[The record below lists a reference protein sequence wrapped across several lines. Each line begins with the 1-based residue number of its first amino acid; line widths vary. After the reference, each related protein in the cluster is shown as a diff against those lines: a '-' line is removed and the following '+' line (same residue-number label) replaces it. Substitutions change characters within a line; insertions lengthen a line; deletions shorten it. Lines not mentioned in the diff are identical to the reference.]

1 MESRY
6 IVAVEIGSSKIKGI
20 VAAVDEAAGIT
31 VIAVE
36 ETDSADSVR
45 HGRVQN
51 AREVGI
57 RVNEIIR
64 RLENNPRLANGTIRS
79 VYVSNGG
86 RSVVSRPAQADI
98 SLGGDVEITAMT
110 LEKLHKEARYNLATD
125 RDVLAI
131 SDRRFTV
138 DGTEVKKI
146 VGTFGSSVRGE
157 FTIVT
162 VSPENRRNLERVRIE
177 SRGTDI
183 PRQYIPRPVALAD
196 MLLSDSERQL
206 GSVLIDFGA
215 ETTTLAVYRDNA
227 LQLMATLPMGGVN
240 ITRDLSTGLGV
251 TVEVAE
257 NIKMTKGRAVAE
269 RLKNMTADDESAEIV
284 NYVSARAGE
293 IIANVVNYL
302 EHADIKI
309 GDLPGGIVIT
319 GGGSQLAGLD
329 EMLATQTKA
338 KVRHAAIDAT
348 IGGAPYNTVKNADV
362 IAMVRYAAAQSADTC
377 LVFAD
382 TATDTAETERGA
394 AAQGATGRP
403 TVRTTERPA
412 QTYTPAQSGTRRA
425 PALDDPGLLHDDPD
439 DILVDPVIDDDELPT
454 PEKGESAN
462 VTRKRL
468 LERLKTFFTKPTED
482 DDLDSTGENDLD

>member
-31 VIAVE
+31 VTAVE

-51 AREVGI
+51 AREVGV

-64 RLENNPRLANGTIRS
+64 RLENNPRLANGTIRA

-86 RSVVSRPAQADI
+86 RSVVSRPSQADI
-98 SLGGDVEITAMT
+98 SLGGDEEITATT

-138 DGTEVKKI
+138 DGSEVKKI
-146 VGTFGSSVRGE
+146 VGTFGNTVRGE

-177 SRGTDI
+177 SRGAEI

-196 MLLSDSERQL
+196 MLLSDSDRQV

-251 TVEVAE
+251 TLEVAE
-257 NIKMTKGRAVAE
+257 NIKLTKGRAVAE
-269 RLKNMTADDESAEIV
+269 RLKNMTADDESAEII

-302 EHADIKI
+302 EHANIKLE
-309 GDLPGGIVIT
+309 DLPGGIVIT
-319 GGGSQLAGLD
+319 GGGAQLPGLD
-329 EMLATQTKA
+329 EMLAAQTKA

-362 IAMVRYAAAQSADTC
+362 IAMVKYAAGRGTESC
-377 LVFAD
+377 LTFAD
-382 TATDTAETERGA
+382 AAPARTA
-394 AAQGATGRP
+394 AAAAGTAAAAAAT
-403 TVRTTERPA
+403 TVRT
-412 QTYTPAQSGTRRA
+412 A
-425 PALDDPGLLHDDPD
+425 PATVRRTPDLNDPDLLNDDPD
-439 DILVDPVIDDDELPT
+439 DIVVEPVIDPEGLPEAVPGDT
-454 PEKGESAN
+454 EG
-462 VTRKRL
+462 TRKKL
-468 LERLKTFFTKPTED
+468 LDRLKNFFTTPKED
-482 DDLDSTGENDLD
+482 DDLDNAGDNDMD